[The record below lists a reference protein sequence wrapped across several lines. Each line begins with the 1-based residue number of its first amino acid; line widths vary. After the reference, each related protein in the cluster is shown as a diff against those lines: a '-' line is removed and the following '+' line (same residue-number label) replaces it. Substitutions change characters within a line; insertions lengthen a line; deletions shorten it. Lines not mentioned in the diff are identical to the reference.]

1 MKKLFTFVGV
11 VVLALAASRVLL
23 AETDAHMGT
32 WKLNVAKSKFV
43 PGPAPKSETRTYEPT
58 ADGYKFS
65 GARVDAD
72 GSTHPEAFT
81 VKYDGKDYPITGDPS
96 GADTLNVKLIDANHI
111 ESTGKKE
118 GKVVGTVTIVVSK
131 EGKVMTMTSKGK
143 NAKGQSINN
152 VLVYDKQ

>member
-11 VVLALAASRVLL
+11 VVLALAASGVVL

-32 WKLNVAKSKFV
+32 WKLNIAKSKFA

-65 GARVDAD
+65 GERVDAD

-118 GKVVGTVTIVVSK
+118 GKVIGTVKIVVSK
-131 EGKVMTMTSKGK
+131 DGKVMTMTSKGK